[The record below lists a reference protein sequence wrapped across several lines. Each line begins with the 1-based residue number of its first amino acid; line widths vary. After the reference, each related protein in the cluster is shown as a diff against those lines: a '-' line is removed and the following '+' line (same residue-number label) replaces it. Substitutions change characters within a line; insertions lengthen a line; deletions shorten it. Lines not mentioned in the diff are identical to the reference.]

1 MNNNDIFK
9 KLRVAL
15 QLRDDQIVEILELVD
30 FRMSKGEIGNFFRN
44 EDHPNFMECGDQ
56 VLRNFLNGLVI
67 HLRGTKENPKN
78 AMDVIKKNQS
88 EVKQNIAAKKPT
100 TQDGSKKPFEAK
112 ARGGA
117 ERSAAKPTSPTGGN
131 FKKKPISTRDAAERS
146 GAKFKD
152 KKPTKKIEIVEK
164 IQYKN
169 GKKKS

>member
-30 FRMSKGEIGNFFRN
+30 FRMSKGEIGNLFRN

-78 AMDVIKKNQS
+78 AMDVIAKNQS
-88 EVKQNIAAKKPT
+88 EVKQNIAAKKANNPRT
-100 TQDGSKKPFEAK
+100 DKP
-112 ARGGA
+112 
-117 ERSAAKPTSPTGGN
+117 
-131 FKKKPISTRDAAERS
+131 
-146 GAKFKD
+146 
-152 KKPTKKIEIVEK
+152 
-164 IQYKN
+164 
-169 GKKKS
+169 